1 MGLHHLDI
9 ISLCKKKKKKAY
21 RVALLEIWKTKV
33 EYEKNSQTLTFF
45 PLKILL
51 VIKKTVK
58 RESSL

>member
-9 ISLCKKKKKKAY
+9 ISLCKKKKKAY

-51 VIKKTVK
+51 VIKKTIK
-58 RESSL
+58 RKGGL